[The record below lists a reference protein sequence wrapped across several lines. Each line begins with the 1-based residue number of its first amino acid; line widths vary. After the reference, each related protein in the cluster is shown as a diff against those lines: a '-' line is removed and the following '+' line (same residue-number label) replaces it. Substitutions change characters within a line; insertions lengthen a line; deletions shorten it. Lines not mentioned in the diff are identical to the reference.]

1 MYEDRRDLL
10 EDLDGFLEIRAP
22 YALQSNF
29 EEKLLIAIYIQN
41 DDILFKTQE
50 KSSIATDLDG
60 NEIVLDNER
69 DPREKIT
76 KI

>member
-41 DDILFKTQE
+41 DDILASTTNNGLVCVDTKDKVT
-50 KSSIATDLDG
+50 
-60 NEIVLDNER
+60 VLDSEIKKCY
-69 DPREKIT
+69 D
-76 KI
+76 